1 MPHCPLRQKTE
12 DNMKLSGGAK
22 ISIFVV
28 LLLVTDQV
36 IKFAVKLNM
45 TLGESIPVFGD
56 WFQICFVENNGM
68 AFGMQFGGMVGKIL
82 LTLFRVILIGFII
95 YYINKV
101 LLKKSDTP
109 TGVIVGV
116 SLVLVGAIGNVIDC
130 LFYGQ
135 IFSASSYL
143 MVAELFPSGGGYA
156 PLLMGKVVDMFY
168 FPIID
173 TVLPEWVPIWGGEE
187 FVFFRPVFNF
197 ADSCISVAVIYMIIF
212 QRKFF
217 AKEF

>member
-1 MPHCPLRQKTE
+1 
-12 DNMKLSGGAK
+12 MKLSGGAK
-22 ISIFVV
+22 ISIFVI
-28 LLLVTDQV
+28 LLLVIDQA

-82 LTLFRVILIGFII
+82 LTLFRLLLIGFII

-197 ADSCISVAVIYMIIF
+197 ADSCISVAVIYMLLF

>member
-1 MPHCPLRQKTE
+1 
-12 DNMKLSGGAK
+12 MKLSGGAK

-28 LLLVTDQV
+28 LLLVIDQV

-173 TVLPEWVPIWGGEE
+173 TVLPEWVPIWGGEK

-197 ADSCISVAVIYMIIF
+197 ADSCISVAVIYMLLF

>member
-1 MPHCPLRQKTE
+1 
-12 DNMKLSGGAK
+12 MKLSGGAK

-197 ADSCISVAVIYMIIF
+197 ADSCISVAVIYMLLF

>member
-1 MPHCPLRQKTE
+1 
-12 DNMKLSGGAK
+12 MKLSGGAK

-28 LLLVTDQV
+28 LLLVIDQV

-197 ADSCISVAVIYMIIF
+197 ADSCISVAVIYMLLF

-217 AKEF
+217 ANEF

>member
-1 MPHCPLRQKTE
+1 
-12 DNMKLSGGAK
+12 MKLSGGAK
-22 ISIFVV
+22 ISIFVI
-28 LLLVTDQV
+28 LLLVIDQA

-45 TLGESIPVFGD
+45 TLGESIPVLGD

-82 LTLFRVILIGFII
+82 LTLFRLLLIGFII
-95 YYINKV
+95 YYINRV

-130 LFYGQ
+130 LLYGQ

-197 ADSCISVAVIYMIIF
+197 ADSCISVAVIYMLLF

>member
-1 MPHCPLRQKTE
+1 
-12 DNMKLSGGAK
+12 MKLSGGAK

-28 LLLVTDQV
+28 LLLVIDQV

-173 TVLPEWVPIWGGEE
+173 TVLPEWVPIWGGEK

-197 ADSCISVAVIYMIIF
+197 ADSCISVAVIYMLLF

-217 AKEF
+217 ANEF

>member
-1 MPHCPLRQKTE
+1 MSISK
-12 DNMKLSGGAK
+12 GAK

-28 LLLVTDQV
+28 LLLVIDQV

-68 AFGMQFGGMVGKIL
+68 AFGMQFGGVVGKIL
-82 LTLFRVILIGFII
+82 LTLFRVLLIGLII

-109 TGVIVGV
+109 TGVLVGV

-135 IFSASSYL
+135 LFSASSYL
-143 MVAELFPSGGGYA
+143 MVSEFLPSGGGYA

-173 TVLPEWVPIWGGEE
+173 TVIPEWVPIWGGEE
-187 FVFFRPVFNF
+187 FLFFRPVFNF

-217 AKEF
+217 AQEF

>member
-1 MPHCPLRQKTE
+1 M
-12 DNMKLSGGAK
+12 
-22 ISIFVV
+22 FVV
-28 LLLVTDQV
+28 LLLVVDQV
-36 IKFAVKLNM
+36 IKFSVKLNM

-68 AFGMQFGGMVGKIL
+68 AFGMQFGGVVGKIL
-82 LTLFRVILIGFII
+82 LTLFRVVLIGFII
-95 YYINKV
+95 YYIKKV
-101 LLKKSDTP
+101 LLKKTDTP
-109 TGVIVGV
+109 TGVLVGV

-135 IFSASSYL
+135 IFSASSYM
-143 MVAELFPSGGGYA
+143 MVSELFPSGGGYA
-156 PLLMGKVVDMFY
+156 PLMMGKVVDMFY

-173 TVLPEWVPIWGGEE
+173 TTLPEWVPFWGGNE

-197 ADSCISVAVIYMIIF
+197 ADSCISVAVIYMILF

-217 AKEF
+217 AAEID

>member
-1 MPHCPLRQKTE
+1 
-12 DNMKLSGGAK
+12 MKLSGGAK
-22 ISIFVV
+22 ISIFVI
-28 LLLVTDQV
+28 LLLVIDQA

-82 LTLFRVILIGFII
+82 LTLFRLLLIGFII
-95 YYINKV
+95 YYINRV

-130 LFYGQ
+130 FFYGQ

-197 ADSCISVAVIYMIIF
+197 ADSCISVAVIYMLLF